1 MMANSQNAESGDLYT
16 ALWKACAGPMVN
28 FPCTG
33 ERVYYFP
40 QGHLE
45 QLQASTNQELN
56 KQIPRFN
63 LPSKIL
69 CRVFHIQLRAEPET
83 DEVYTQIT
91 LHPEPDQ
98 TEPTSPD
105 PCPPNPPKQNFRS
118 LCKILT
124 ASDRSTHGGFS
135 ILRRDANECL
145 PPLDMTQAIPSQD
158 LVAKDLHGYEWRF
171 KHIFRGQPRRHLL
184 TTGWSTFVTSKRL
197 VAGDAFVFLRGDN
210 GELRVGV
217 RRIAR
222 QQSTIPLSVISSES
236 MHLGVLA
243 SASHAITT
251 KTLFL
256 VYYKPRASQF
266 IIGMNKYLEAVRH
279 KFTMGM
285 HFKMRFKEESLER
298 RSTGS
303 IIGVV
308 DISPRW
314 KDSNWRSLKIQWDEP
329 ATEQQSERVSPWEI
343 EPFVSSASVEI
354 AQHATKNKRP
364 RLLDQHPSGTTA
376 TLSSGGMCPPTSVR
390 NDSPN
395 LFQESEYNKNVSVR
409 SILSDYNT
417 PISLR
422 ISKDHFLDQV
432 DRSKKVETTSAC
444 RLFGVDLRNKANII
458 SLVEKQV
465 TVPNITSK
473 CSNDVDRMNKKGVL
487 KFSEERKHVVE
498 DLPNDTQSKQS
509 SISSTRTHTKVQMQ
523 GISVGRSVD
532 LSSLE
537 GYDDLITELEKMF
550 EIKGELCPIKKWDI
564 VYTDNEG
571 DVMLVG
577 DDPWPE
583 FCKIVKKICIYSS
596 EEVKKMNPRCKFPL
610 SSVDG
615 EGTTR
620 SLDSEP
626 KSAE

>member
-1 MMANSQNAESGDLYT
+1 
-16 ALWKACAGPMVN
+16 MVN
-28 FPCTG
+28 VPCTG

-45 QLQASTNQELN
+45 QLQASTNQESN

-69 CRVFHIQLRAEPET
+69 CHVFHIQLRAEPET

-105 PCPPNPPKQNFRS
+105 PCPPDPPKQNVRS
-118 LCKILT
+118 FCKILT
-124 ASDRSTHGGFS
+124 ASDRSTHGGLS

-145 PPLDMTQAIPSQD
+145 PPLDMTQATPSQD

-171 KHIFRGQPRRHLL
+171 RHIFRGQPRRHLL
-184 TTGWSTFVTSKRL
+184 TTGWSTFVASKRL
-197 VAGDAFVFLRGDN
+197 VAGDAFVFLSGDN

-217 RRIAR
+217 RRLAR
-222 QQSTIPLSVISSES
+222 QQSPIPPSIISSES

-251 KTLFL
+251 KTLFV

-279 KFTMGM
+279 KFTVGM
-285 HFKMRFKEESLER
+285 HFKMRFKEVESREK
-298 RSTGS
+298 RSTGT
-303 IIGVV
+303 IIGVG
-308 DISPRW
+308 DISPHW

-329 ATEQQSERVSPWEI
+329 GTERWSQRVSPWEI
-343 EPFVSSASVEI
+343 EPFVASASIDI
-354 AQHATKNKRP
+354 AQPATKNKIP
-364 RLLDQHPSGTTA
+364 RLLDRHPSGTTN
-376 TLSSGGMCPPTSVR
+376 TTTSSWGMWAPTSVR

-395 LFQESEYNKNVSVR
+395 LFRESEYSKNASVL
-409 SILSDYNT
+409 SILSDYNSPVSSRT
-417 PISLR
+417 D
-422 ISKDHFLDQV
+422 KDHFLDQV
-432 DRSKKVETTSAC
+432 DKSKKVETTSAC
-444 RLFGVDLRNKANII
+444 RLFGIDLRNNANNI
-458 SLVEKQV
+458 SRVEKEV

-473 CSNDVDRMNKKGVL
+473 CANGVDTMNNRDVL
-487 KFSEERKHVVE
+487 KFSEERKHVFEV
-498 DLPNDTQSKQS
+498 LPNDTQRKQI
-509 SISSTRTHTKVQMQ
+509 SITSTRTRTKVQME
-523 GISVGRSVD
+523 GISVGRAVN
-532 LSSLE
+532 LSALE

-550 EIKGELCPIKKWDI
+550 EIKGGLRPINKWVI
-564 VYTDNEG
+564 IYTDNEG

-577 DDPWPE
+577 DDPWPK
-583 FCKIVKKICIYSS
+583 FCKRVKKICIYSR
-596 EEVKKMNPRCKFPL
+596 EEVKKMNPRCL
-610 SSVDG
+610 SSTACAG
-615 EGTTR
+615 EGTAR

-626 KSAE
+626 KLAE